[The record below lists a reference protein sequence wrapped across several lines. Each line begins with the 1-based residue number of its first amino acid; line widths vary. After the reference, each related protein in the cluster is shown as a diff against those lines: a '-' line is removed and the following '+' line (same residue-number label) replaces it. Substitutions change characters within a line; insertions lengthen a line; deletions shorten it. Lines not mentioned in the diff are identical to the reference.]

1 MFTHIDSKG
10 KANMVDVTGKNDS
23 FREAM
28 AEGTIKLNEEIIK
41 AITENKN
48 KKGDVLS
55 TSKIAGIQAAKKTF
69 ELIPLAHNLN
79 LTKIDIDFSI
89 DEKNNHIN
97 CTSNVKCLGKTG
109 VEMEALTAV
118 TIALLTIYDMC
129 KSYSK
134 NLIISNVMLVKKSG
148 GKSGNWSR

>member
-10 KANMVDVTGKNDS
+10 KANMVDVTEKNDS

-28 AEGTIKLNEEIIK
+28 AEGTIKLNEEIIN
-41 AITENKN
+41 AITENIN

-79 LTKIDIDFSI
+79 LTKIDIDFSV

-97 CTSNVKCLGKTG
+97 CSSNVKCLGKTG

-118 TIALLTIYDMC
+118 SVALLTIYDMC
-129 KSYSK
+129 KSFSK
-134 NLIISNVMLVKKSG
+134 NLIISNVMLIKKSG

>member
-10 KANMVDVTGKNDS
+10 KANMVDVTEKNDS

-79 LTKIDIDFSI
+79 LTKIDIDFNI

-118 TIALLTIYDMC
+118 SIALLTIYDMC
-129 KSYSK
+129 KSFSK
-134 NLIISNVMLVKKSG
+134 NLIISNVMLIKKSG
-148 GKSGNWSR
+148 GKSGKWSR

>member
-1 MFTHIDSKG
+1 MFTHINSKG
-10 KANMVDVTGKNDS
+10 KANMVDVTEKNDS

-28 AEGTIKLNEEIIK
+28 AEGTIKLNEQIIK

-79 LTKIDIDFSI
+79 LTKIDIDFNI

-97 CTSNVKCLGKTG
+97 CTSNVKCVGKTG

-118 TIALLTIYDMC
+118 SIALLTIYDMC
-129 KSYSK
+129 KSFSK
-134 NLIISNVMLVKKSG
+134 NLIISNVMLTKKSG
-148 GKSGNWSR
+148 GKSGKWSR

>member
-10 KANMVDVTGKNDS
+10 KANMVDVTEKNDS

-89 DEKNNHIN
+89 DEKNNHIK

-109 VEMEALTAV
+109 VEMEALTAASV
-118 TIALLTIYDMC
+118 ALLTIYDMC
-129 KSYSK
+129 KSFSK
-134 NLIISNVMLVKKSG
+134 NLIISNVMLIKKSG